1 MTIIII
7 MITITS
13 FTAWSKHSQMD
24 IERKTNRV
32 LCTKMYINSDELGKA
47 IISRSLELQ
56 ICSVIA
62 GIRTFDIA
70 FSSGSRRS

>member
-24 IERKTNRV
+24 IERKTNRF
-32 LCTKMYINSDELGKA
+32 LCTKMYINSDELDK
-47 IISRSLELQ
+47 IFNINSSYLEFNLSNTCEQ
-56 ICSVIA
+56 
-62 GIRTFDIA
+62 
-70 FSSGSRRS
+70 